1 MCHPDKPAL
10 RGTLLALIA
19 LLGLPAS
26 SQTPA
31 PDAIFVNGKV
41 VTVDGMFSVAEAI
54 AVTGSRITAVGTNDA
69 VEGLAGADTRTVDLD
84 GHTVIPGLIDNHM
97 HLLRAGTTW
106 LDDVR
111 LDGVASRAEA
121 LARLRARAA
130 QVPAGEWVFALGG
143 FMLDQFAD
151 DPRPFTRAELDREL
165 PDHPVLLQT
174 GYYKTYVNSR
184 ALVEFGIDDDGRGE
198 SWVVRDAT
206 GRATG
211 EIEEPGVRP
220 LAARLP
226 APSGDDVQAGTRAM
240 IRDLNAMGL
249 TTVASAGCPENLLSL
264 YRDWASR
271 GELDLRV
278 YCMDSARADGPEDVD
293 EALAQIPELDLF
305 WGDNWVDRVLYGEGV
320 YNPLHDRMH
329 VVDVAPSEDD
339 LYQWRRL
346 ATEIARSSL
355 PLQVHAHHP
364 VTISAFLDI
373 IEDINRQYP
382 IRALRWTFAHGNQLD
397 VEALARMKALGM
409 VVALHPWT
417 VINGA
422 VHHALYGDAAY
433 DFLPLRT
440 IEDSG
445 ITWGLGSDGSRA
457 NQIEPLRTLGWAVTG
472 DMVGGRHVTR
482 QTITREEALIAHT
495 RDNAHLLFR
504 EDELG
509 SIEPGKLADFVVLDR
524 DYLTVPAGEIK
535 DLKPVMTVVDG
546 RIVFDALR

>member
-1 MCHPDKPAL
+1 MICDTRTGLAS
-10 RGTLLALIA
+10 TLLAATILTATQA
-19 LLGLPAS
+19 LAQS
-26 SQTPA
+26 SA
-31 PDAIFVNGKV
+31 PDSIFTNGKI
-41 VTVDGMFSVAEAI
+41 VTVDGMFTIAEAV
-54 AVTGSRITAVGTNDA
+54 AVTGNRITAVGTTNEIEA
-69 VEGLAGADTRTVDLD
+69 LASRDTRTVDLD
-84 GHTVIPGLIDNHM
+84 GRTVIPGLIDNHM

-106 LDDVR
+106 PDDVR

-121 LARLRARAA
+121 LQRLRARAA
-130 QVPAGEWVFALGG
+130 ELPAGAWVFALGG

-151 DPRPFTRAELDREL
+151 DSSPFTRDELDRAL
-165 PDHPVLLQT
+165 PDHPVLLQA
-174 GYYKTYVNSR
+174 GYYKTYLNSL
-184 ALVEFGIDDDGRGE
+184 ALAEFGIDDAGRGE
-198 SWVVRDAT
+198 PWVVRDSA

-226 APSGDDVQAGTRAM
+226 VPTSEDVATNTRAM
-240 IRDLNAMGL
+240 IADLNRMGL
-249 TTVASAGCPENLLSL
+249 TTVASAGCPEDLLGL
-264 YRDWASR
+264 YRDWAAR
-271 GELDLRV
+271 DELDLRV
-278 YCMDSARADGPEDVD
+278 FCMDSARASAPDEVD
-293 EALAQIPELDLF
+293 AALAQIPDLDLF

-329 VVDVAPSEDD
+329 IVEASPTEDQ

-346 ATEIARSSL
+346 ATAIAEASL

-373 IEDINRQYP
+373 IEDINRQTP
-382 IRALRWTFAHGNQLD
+382 IRPLRWTFAHGNQLNAD
-397 VEALARMKALGM
+397 ALARMKALGM
-409 VVALHPWT
+409 YVALHPWT

-422 VHHALYGDAAY
+422 VHHELYGDAAY
-433 DFLPLRT
+433 DFLPMRT

-457 NQIEPLRTLGWAVTG
+457 NQIEPLRTLAWAVTG

-495 RDNAHLLFR
+495 RDNAHLIFR

-524 DYLTVPAGEIK
+524 DYLTVPADEIK
-535 DLKPVMTVVDG
+535 DLQPIMTVIDG
-546 RIVFDALR
+546 RIVYGAP

>member
-1 MCHPDKPAL
+1 MV
-10 RGTLLALIA
+10 R
-19 LLGLPAS
+19 
-26 SQTPA
+26 SQHNSLTTTFL
-31 PDAIFVNGKV
+31 AIFMALAAPAWGQSPTPTAIFTNGKV
-41 VTVDGMFSVAEAI
+41 VTIDGMFTIAEAI
-54 AVTGSRITAVGTNDA
+54 AVTGNRITAVGSNA
-69 VEGLAGADTRTVDLD
+69 AIASLAGSGTRAIDLG

-106 LDDVR
+106 LGDVR

-130 QVPAGEWVFALGG
+130 AIPAGEWVFALGG

-151 DPRPFTRAELDREL
+151 DPSPFTRDELDRAF
-165 PDHPVLLQT
+165 PSHPVLLQA
-174 GYYKTYVNSR
+174 GYYKTYVNSL
-184 ALVEFGIDDDGRGE
+184 ALSELGIGDGRGGAP
-198 SWVVRDAT
+198 WVVRDAS

-220 LAARLP
+220 LAERLP
-226 APSGDDVQAGTRAM
+226 RPSAEEIEAGTLAM
-240 IRDLNAMGL
+240 IRDLNRMGL
-249 TTVASAGCPENLLSL
+249 TTVASAGCPEDLLAL
-264 YRDWASR
+264 YRNWATR
-271 GELDLRV
+271 DELDLRV
-278 YCMDSARADGPEDVD
+278 YCMDGARADGPEDV
-293 EALAQIPELDLF
+293 EAALAQIPEMDLF

-329 VVDVAPSEDD
+329 IVEAAPTEDE

-346 ATEIARSSL
+346 ATEIAKAGL
-355 PLQVHAHHP
+355 PLQVHAHHR

-382 IRALRWTFAHGNQLD
+382 IRPLRWTFAHGNQLD
-397 VEALARMKALGM
+397 AQALARMKALGM
-409 VVALHPWT
+409 YVALHPWT

-422 VHHALYGDAAY
+422 VHHALYGDTAY

-457 NQIEPLRTLGWAVTG
+457 NQIEPLRTLAWAVTG
-472 DMVGGRHVTR
+472 DMVGGRHVSR

-495 RDNAHLLFR
+495 RSNAHLIFR

-524 DYLTVPAGEIK
+524 DYLTVPADEIQ
-535 DLKPVMTVVDG
+535 DLRPVMTVVDG
-546 RIVFDALR
+546 RIVFEAPR

>member
-1 MCHPDKPAL
+1 MICDTRTGLAS
-10 RGTLLALIA
+10 TLLVATSLTGPLALA
-19 LLGLPAS
+19 QS
-26 SQTPA
+26 PA
-31 PDAIFVNGKV
+31 PDTVFTNGKI
-41 VTVDGMFSVAEAI
+41 VTVDGMFTTAEAV
-54 AVTGSRITAVGTNDA
+54 AVTGNRITAVGTTNEIEA
-69 VEGLAGADTRTVDLD
+69 LANRDTRTVDLD
-84 GHTVIPGLIDNHM
+84 GRTVIPGLIDNHM

-106 LDDVR
+106 PDDVR

-121 LARLRARAA
+121 LQRLRARAA
-130 QVPAGEWVFALGG
+130 ELPAGAWVFTLGG

-151 DPRPFTRAELDREL
+151 DSSPFTRDELDRAL
-165 PDHPVLLQT
+165 PEHPVLLQA
-174 GYYKTYVNSR
+174 GYYKTYLNSL
-184 ALVEFGIDDDGRGE
+184 ALAEFGIDDAGRGE
-198 SWVVRDAT
+198 PWVVRDSA

-226 APSGDDVQAGTRAM
+226 VPSSDAVASNTRAM
-240 IRDLNAMGL
+240 IADLNRMGL
-249 TTVASAGCPENLLSL
+249 TTVASAGCPEDLLAL
-264 YRDWASR
+264 YRSWAAR
-271 GELDLRV
+271 DELNLRV
-278 YCMDSARADGPEDVD
+278 FCMDSARASAPDEVD
-293 EALAQIPELDLF
+293 AALAQIPELDLF

-329 VVDVAPSEDD
+329 IVEASPTEDE

-346 ATEIARSSL
+346 ATAIAEASL

-373 IEDINRQYP
+373 IEDINRQTP
-382 IRALRWTFAHGNQLD
+382 IRALRWTFAHGNQLNAD
-397 VEALARMKALGM
+397 ALARMKALGM
-409 VVALHPWT
+409 YVALHPWT

-422 VHHALYGDAAY
+422 VHHELYGDAAY
-433 DFLPLRT
+433 DFLPMRT

-482 QTITREEALIAHT
+482 QTISREEALIAHT
-495 RDNAHLLFR
+495 RDNAHLIFR

-524 DYLTVPAGEIK
+524 DYLTVPADEIK
-535 DLKPVMTVVDG
+535 DLRPIMTVIDG
-546 RIVFDALR
+546 RIVFEAQR